1 MQSLED
7 QFLELLKKNE
17 KFRLA
22 VAFYLGYDEIL
33 RKLREHDEK
42 FNSILEEIKLLRIET
57 NKLWENQEKLW
68 ENQNK
73 LLENQE
79 KLWQEVKLLRENQEK
94 LWENQNKLLEEI
106 KSLREGQNKL
116 WENQEKLWQEVK
128 SLREGQNKLWENQN
142 RLWQEVR
149 SIREGQKSLK
159 EGQDQLWKE
168 VRSLRIEVDTFG
180 RAVGRTLEDYTAS
193 FVKIILEERGYPR
206 EKINVRKDK
215 INYENKIIEI
225 DVFNEDPLVV
235 GEVTTY
241 LESIEEAKKE
251 VKKVLED
258 EEVAEKKFNRKVDIK
273 ILAVANAPF
282 NVLEELKKLTKENKI
297 LFIFRKELVQEI

>member
-22 VAFYLGYDEIL
+22 VASYLGYEEIL

-57 NKLWENQEKLW
+57 RKLWENQNKLWENQEKLW

-73 LLENQE
+73 LWEEVKSLRENQEKLWKNQE
-79 KLWQEVKLLRENQEK
+79 KLWQEVKEL
-94 LWENQNKLLEEI
+94 
-106 KSLREGQNKL
+106 
-116 WENQEKLWQEVK
+116 
-128 SLREGQNKLWENQN
+128 
-142 RLWQEVR
+142 
-149 SIREGQKSLK
+149 REGQKSLK
-159 EGQDQLWKE
+159 EGQNQIWKE
-168 VRSLRIEVDTFG
+168 IRSLRVEVDTFG

-206 EKINVRKDK
+206 EKINVRKEK
-215 INYENKIIEI
+215 ISYENKTIEI
-225 DVFNEDPLVV
+225 NVFNEDPLVV

-241 LESIEEAKKE
+241 LDNIEEARKE
-251 VKKVLED
+251 IKKVLED
-258 EEVAEKKFNRKVDIK
+258 EEIAEKKFNKKVDIK
-273 ILAVANAPF
+273 ILAVANTPF
-282 NVLEELKKLTKENKI
+282 NILEEIKKLTKENNI
-297 LFIFRKELVQEI
+297 MFIFGKELVQEI